1 MRRSLQ
7 ILGLALGL
15 YGFGACQSADHSAPT
30 SSAPAPATDTSAP
43 AAPAPTGAATRAA
56 AAAVSTVTSADSAR
70 ELARFTPAGYR
81 VEAVSQGDLN
91 RDAFPDQVVLLRQLD
106 ADSSTMGDETARPL
120 LLLLGSASGRYT
132 LAGRNDK
139 VVLCT
144 GCGGMMGDPF
154 QGITIK
160 NGYFSLEYYGGSAW
174 RWTHVTTFK
183 YDPAGRTWFLHR
195 EGGGS
200 FHATDPDKVESYGR
214 TTRDFGRVAFTKYD
228 HAKEFGQ

>member
-1 MRRSLQ
+1 MRKYSPNYVLIVGVGIGLLSLS
-7 ILGLALGL
+7 
-15 YGFGACQSADHSAPT
+15 ACQPVGNDAKTEAIKPRPGKGIEPT
-30 SSAPAPATDTSAP
+30 ASAPASVASA
-43 AAPAPTGAATRAA
+43 AATP
-56 AAAVSTVTSADSAR
+56 ADSVR

-91 RDAFPDQVVLLRQLD
+91 RDAFPDQVVVLRLLA
-106 ADSSTMGDETARPL
+106 ADSSMMGDETARPL

-132 LAGRNDK
+132 LAARNDQ

-183 YDPAGRTWFLHR
+183 YDPTGHSWFLHR
-195 EGGGS
+195 EGGES
-200 FHATDPDKVESYGR
+200 FHATDPDKVESYSR